1 MKKIVSILII
11 MMMLSLTLASCD
23 GEGAGETEEKIHI
36 VSTIFPGYDFAR
48 QITYGAEGFELT
60 MLLPPGSE
68 SHDYEAS
75 VSDLALVE
83 KASVIVAVGGET
95 DAWIEDVIRASGSR
109 AEVIKMTD
117 LVTLYPETDE
127 GLVEGH
133 SHGHHDHGDECEGD
147 HGEYDEHVWTS
158 PRNGAV
164 ICESISDVLCDAF
177 SEYAEVFR
185 ANTENYSRDLNAL
198 ADEMQTVADGAE
210 NKTLVFADRFPFR
223 YLTQEMGLRYRAAF
237 SGCSSNSEP
246 SLATIYNITEYVK
259 AENIPAVLTVEFSS
273 GGAAEVIA
281 DETGAEVYTLHSCH
295 NLTAQDFSRGVTY
308 LDVMRDNLEVLKRVL
323 GE

>member
-11 MMMLSLTLASCD
+11 MMMMSLTLASCD

-36 VSTIFPGYDFAR
+36 VSTLFPGYDFAR

-117 LVTLYPETDE
+117 
-127 GLVEGH
+127 
-133 SHGHHDHGDECEGD
+133 
-147 HGEYDEHVWTS
+147 
-158 PRNGAV
+158 
-164 ICESISDVLCDAF
+164 
-177 SEYAEVFR
+177 
-185 ANTENYSRDLNAL
+185 
-198 ADEMQTVADGAE
+198 
-210 NKTLVFADRFPFR
+210 
-223 YLTQEMGLRYRAAF
+223 
-237 SGCSSNSEP
+237 
-246 SLATIYNITEYVK
+246 
-259 AENIPAVLTVEFSS
+259 
-273 GGAAEVIA
+273 
-281 DETGAEVYTLHSCH
+281 
-295 NLTAQDFSRGVTY
+295 
-308 LDVMRDNLEVLKRVL
+308 
-323 GE
+323 